1 MYREVGLSSI
11 LGLGRQF
18 GIMGGIVY
26 IFQFIRIFINST
38 TRVMTTKL
46 TLTIDDSV
54 IATAK
59 EFAKNNGKSLSQ
71 IVENYLVTL
80 TGPDKMQE
88 EISPRILKL
97 MGAIELPEDFDYK
110 KSLTEALSKKYK
122 L

>member
-1 MYREVGLSSI
+1 
-11 LGLGRQF
+11 
-18 GIMGGIVY
+18 
-26 IFQFIRIFINST
+26 
-38 TRVMTTKL
+38 MTTKL

-80 TGPDKMQE
+80 TATDKTEE
-88 EISPRILKL
+88 EISPRILNL

-110 KSLTEALSKKYK
+110 KTLTEALSNKYN